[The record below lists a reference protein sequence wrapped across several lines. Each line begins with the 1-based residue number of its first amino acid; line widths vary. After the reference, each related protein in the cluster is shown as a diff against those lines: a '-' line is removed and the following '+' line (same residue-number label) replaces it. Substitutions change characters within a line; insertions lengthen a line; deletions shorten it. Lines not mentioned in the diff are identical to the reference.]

1 MDATLIL
8 LSQINGWH
16 WGGGGSEFKLN
27 WRYLSVLKQ
36 LGSNGMP
43 TVLVNKSICKATDQ
57 SIVLAKLG
65 ETVYQIKSDERV
77 TGGVANCMVWI

>member
-1 MDATLIL
+1 
-8 LSQINGWH
+8 
-16 WGGGGSEFKLN
+16 
-27 WRYLSVLKQ
+27 
-36 LGSNGMP
+36 MP

-77 TGGVANCMVWI
+77 TGGVANCMV